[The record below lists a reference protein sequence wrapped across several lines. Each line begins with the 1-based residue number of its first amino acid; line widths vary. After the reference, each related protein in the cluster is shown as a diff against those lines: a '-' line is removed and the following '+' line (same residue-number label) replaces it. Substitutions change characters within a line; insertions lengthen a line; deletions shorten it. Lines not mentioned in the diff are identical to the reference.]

1 MKSYSIV
8 LLFILSL
15 LTFSCSDNLTNVGT
29 NLQPSSD
36 LISVGTDTF
45 HVSTQNIFVKSMNS
59 RQDSFLLGSFY
70 DEKYGST
77 QADILAQVNCPVGWK
92 YPIGAQADSAKL
104 VLNYFSS
111 FGDKSSPLNVN
122 IYEMNR
128 DTTFDY
134 STSYYSNLDP
144 ALYTDRLLKIGDR
157 TFSAT
162 DANNIRKNSVAFKL
176 SDDFVQRFFP
186 DTTKSYYKSDTA
198 FVKRFFKGMYITSNF
213 GTSTMLNIGETG
225 INLYYYYHYY
235 EKTQTADL
243 RDTIIKLNRNKIFP
257 ANQEVRQ
264 VNRFMHP
271 DTASI
276 RYNLEVSKEDTVN
289 YISSP
294 ANIQTRVII
303 PLARMNQRMQDSI
316 INNKKQKLIINK
328 ALLQVEARD
337 IDEATLAQP
346 VVTYL
351 MLIKES
357 AVDRFF
363 NNNEV
368 FSDTCALMGTYSA
381 SEIGTTG
388 VYKYYYTFDV
398 ATLVA
403 NEIKKS
409 EQNKT
414 ALPADLK
421 MVLVPVRVTTNSSS
435 VVTGVKQQF
444 LMSAVT
450 IRSGNELEIDPH
462 TGKKV
467 TAPMRI
473 KMVYSGF

>member
-1 MKSYSIV
+1 MKSYSIA

-45 HVSTQNIFVKSMNS
+45 HVSTQNIFVKSMSS

-70 DEKYGST
+70 DKKYGST
-77 QADILAQVNCPVGWK
+77 QADILAQVNCPVGFK
-92 YPIGAQADSAKL
+92 YPEGAHADSAKL
-104 VLNYFSS
+104 MLNYFSS
-111 FGDKSSPLNVN
+111 FGDNSSPLNVN
-122 IYEMNR
+122 IYEMNK
-128 DTTFDY
+128 DATFDY
-134 STSYYSNLDP
+134 STPYPSNLDP
-144 ALYTDRLLKIGDR
+144 ALYTNRLLKLGER
-157 TFSAT
+157 TFTAV
-162 DANNIRKNSVAFKL
+162 DAAKIRENSVAIKL

-186 DTTKSYYKSDTA
+186 DTTKAYYTSDTA
-198 FVKRFFKGMYITSNF
+198 FVKTFFKGMYITTNL

-225 INLYYYYHYY
+225 INLYYYYHFNRT
-235 EKTQTADL
+235 EKTISGK
-243 RDTIIKLNRNKIFP
+243 DTIIKTDRYKIFP

-264 VNRFMHP
+264 INRFMHP
-271 DTASI
+271 DTAAI
-276 RYNLEVSKEDTVN
+276 RTKLEVNKFDTVN

-294 ANIQTRVII
+294 ANIQTRVNI
-303 PLARMNQRMQDSI
+303 PLARMEKRMGHNSTIADKNLVV
-316 INNKKQKLIINK
+316 NN
-328 ALLQVEARD
+328 AMLQVDVREL
-337 IDEATLAQP
+337 DEATLAQP
-346 VVTYL
+346 IVKYL

-363 NNNEV
+363 NNKEV
-368 FSDTCALMGTYSA
+368 FSDTCALMGTFS
-381 SEIGTTG
+381 SSQIGTTG

-403 NEIKKS
+403 NEIKKAG
-409 EQNKT
+409 QNNT
-414 ALPADLK
+414 TLPESLK
-421 MVLVPVRVTTNSSS
+421 MVLLPVRVTANSSGL
-435 VVTGVKQQF
+435 VTAVKHQF

-450 IRSGNELEIDPH
+450 IRSGNEIEVDPN

-473 KMVYSGF
+473 KVVYSGF